1 MIWGGR
7 GSVSCPAAVAQEV
20 ATPTRGPNTNPHHPL
35 PQCTEEHPDFPDQ
48 RMCVFENVLIRDN
61 TLVFVSSKQSSLAP
75 IYISWERTFEGDQLL
90 DIRVEHPKN
99 IPAADLKVGAAMR
112 GSIVFMRIGVWRKEG
127 RRGGWER
134 MMEGATARD
143 CSKWGEHRGG
153 CCPGKSNQT
162 RCCPSGPSQGV
173 EVVEAAGLFHQ
184 MHPVNYYHL
193 FTEVVPTMHYTLC
206 KALRLCKHQVRPV
219 GGR

>member
-1 MIWGGR
+1 
-7 GSVSCPAAVAQEV
+7 
-20 ATPTRGPNTNPHHPL
+20 
-35 PQCTEEHPDFPDQ
+35 
-48 RMCVFENVLIRDN
+48 
-61 TLVFVSSKQSSLAP
+61 
-75 IYISWERTFEGDQLL
+75 
-90 DIRVEHPKN
+90 
-99 IPAADLKVGAAMR
+99 
-112 GSIVFMRIGVWRKEG
+112 
-127 RRGGWER
+127 
-134 MMEGATARD
+134 MMEGATASD
-143 CSKWGEHRGG
+143 CSKWGKHRGG